1 MQEFFCKY
9 SATRVS
15 WTSVGNHLSDNHL
28 AASVPEKEKVTAIF
42 KRAAKWQSLSTL
54 AIAVVAY
61 AIAGESGLISAL
73 IGGGVVLAG
82 SFIATRIARRSE
94 NSTRAGAI
102 LINLLLAEAVKILV
116 IVMLLWLSFKV
127 YADRLVLMALFCS
140 LAAAAILSGSAVYA
154 LNSESEKQG

>member
-1 MQEFFCKY
+1 M
-9 SATRVS
+9 
-15 WTSVGNHLSDNHL
+15 SDNHL

-54 AIAVVAY
+54 VIAVVAY

-127 YADRLVLMALFCS
+127 YADQLVLMALFCS